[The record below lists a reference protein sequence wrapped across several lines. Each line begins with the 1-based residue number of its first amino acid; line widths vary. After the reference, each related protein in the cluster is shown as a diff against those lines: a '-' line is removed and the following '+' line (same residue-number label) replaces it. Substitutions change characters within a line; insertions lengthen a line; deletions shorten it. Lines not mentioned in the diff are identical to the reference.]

1 MLASEADFLRTGHTH
16 EDVDQLNG
24 QICSYIHRQPFAE
37 TPRDFVC
44 HIHRFLDT
52 ELRNPPWPQ
61 RAGSRRCVYLNQQHD
76 WKAFLQ
82 FVPTLKRHTGPQA
95 PHVFRYQRRGC
106 CAPGLLCR
114 LHCIE
119 PVGAPADDRD
129 AVLFCKRWM
138 GDESLS
144 QRPLV
149 QLPASKVPAAAR
161 PPLALQR
168 NPITPKLAN
177 HLVKYSARLAGH
189 PYMLQRGAKYVV
201 DWVNNRLLQEPA
213 LDIAGVLG
221 DAVVAVRPA
230 LPAVS
235 GVGLGPDDAPAVV
248 ALADA
253 GVQDED
259 KASATAAL
267 AYNVAAA
274 LHVHHGIAWAVALA
288 AGERASTA
296 AAAAAPCAQGPPQK
310 RRRKPLPRGH
320 AVDFGGGAAGG
331 ASTVGFGA
339 ALTLPRLLRL
349 LGPSVAAPQ
358 SRAFVEVCWARLVV
372 VHRRVPWLLC
382 TTRDS
387 SIPSIM
393 GPWPVGGRTI
403 AIPDS
408 RSE

>member
-1 MLASEADFLRTGHTH
+1 M
-16 EDVDQLNG
+16 
-24 QICSYIHRQPFAE
+24 
-37 TPRDFVC
+37 
-44 HIHRFLDT
+44 
-52 ELRNPPWPQ
+52 
-61 RAGSRRCVYLNQQHD
+61 
-76 WKAFLQ
+76 
-82 FVPTLKRHTGPQA
+82 
-95 PHVFRYQRRGC
+95 
-106 CAPGLLCR
+106 
-114 LHCIE
+114 
-119 PVGAPADDRD
+119 
-129 AVLFCKRWM
+129 
-138 GDESLS
+138 
-144 QRPLV
+144 
-149 QLPASKVPAAAR
+149 
-161 PPLALQR
+161 
-168 NPITPKLAN
+168 
-177 HLVKYSARLAGH
+177 
-189 PYMLQRGAKYVV
+189 
-201 DWVNNRLLQEPA
+201 
-213 LDIAGVLG
+213 LG

-274 LHVHHGIAWAVALA
+274 LHVHHGVAWAVALA
-288 AGERASTA
+288 AGKRASTV

-320 AVDFGGGAAGG
+320 AMDLGGAPPGG
-331 ASTVGFGA
+331 ASTVGCGA

-358 SRAFVEVCWARLVV
+358 SRAFVEVCWARPVV

-387 SIPSIM
+387 SLPSIM